1 MTKWVLVL
9 IICSF
14 QSNTCMPPFEYP
26 IKYNDGYD
34 CMVAGYKEALLKTE
48 QIGRKEINEYNIY
61 IKFGCTPIDII

>member
-1 MTKWVLVL
+1 MTKWALVL

-34 CMVAGYKEALLKTE
+34 CMVAGYKESLLKTE

-61 IKFGCTPIDII
+61 IKFGCTPVDII